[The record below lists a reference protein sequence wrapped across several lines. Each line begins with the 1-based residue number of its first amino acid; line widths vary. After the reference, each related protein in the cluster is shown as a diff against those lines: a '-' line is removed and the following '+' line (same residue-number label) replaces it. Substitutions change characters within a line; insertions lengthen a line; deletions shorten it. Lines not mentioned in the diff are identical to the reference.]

1 MHLIRLVLI
10 GACLSAIFKNSLH
23 QVLTESLISDMESVK
38 DQSTFVRSLLN
49 LC

>member
-1 MHLIRLVLI
+1 MHLTCLVLI
-10 GACLSAIFKNSLH
+10 GACLSAIFENSLY
-23 QVLTESLISDMESVK
+23 QVLTESFTSDMESVK